1 MRNSARRDRLVA
13 YAERLPPQERG
24 LVALWGLLN
33 AVATLGLR
41 VATVATVALSARQ
54 VWRRREA
61 GWVRAMRT
69 GVSRPAAAALLT
81 ANVAHQTARI
91 WAVREL
97 DRRAAAAAARHD
109 TDAVVDPGD

>member
-1 MRNSARRDRLVA
+1 MRDDARRDRLVA

-24 LVALWGLLN
+24 LVVMWGLLN
-33 AVATLGLR
+33 AIATLGLGA
-41 VATVATVALSARQ
+41 ATAATVALSARQ

-61 GWVRAMRT
+61 GWVQALRT
-69 GVSRPAAAALLT
+69 GVIRPAVAALLT

-97 DRRAAAAAARHD
+97 DRRAAAAAGRHD
-109 TDAVVDPGD
+109 TGAGVDPGA